1 MEVRIESMICVWDD
15 AIPTMF
21 LEFVNLLTLTTS
33 EGELRKSVKEFAEKH
48 ELDKFF
54 LYGFGS
60 HHFYLHQRYTSNPE
74 YLIEKWGEL
83 FERHIAVV
91 DAAHHVYAV
100 DKFHEVDGIARPLK
114 KAGGGFCCVVGGY

>member
-15 AIPTMF
+15 KIPALF

-33 EGELRKSVKEFAEKH
+33 EGELRKSVKAFAEKH

-60 HHFYLHQRYTSNPE
+60 HVANTISTCINATRAIP
-74 YLIEKWGEL
+74 KW
-83 FERHIAVV
+83 
-91 DAAHHVYAV
+91 
-100 DKFHEVDGIARPLK
+100 
-114 KAGGGFCCVVGGY
+114 

>member
-1 MEVRIESMICVWDD
+1 MWDG

-21 LEFVNLLTLTTS
+21 LEFVNLLTFCQS
-33 EGELRKSVKEFAEKH
+33 EEDLRRSVKEFAEKH

-74 YLIEKWGEL
+74 MVMKNRILSVH
-83 FERHIAVV
+83 F
-91 DAAHHVYAV
+91 
-100 DKFHEVDGIARPLK
+100 
-114 KAGGGFCCVVGGY
+114 